1 MIDEYQKKYRI
12 PSLTTD
18 AIVLRK
24 HKSDPFHD
32 ILLVTRG
39 HYPEEGKLAFPGGFV
54 EYGENPENG
63 CLRELKEETELEGI
77 DIELLT
83 VRGDP
88 KRDPRRHIV
97 SIFYIVNVD
106 ENAEPK
112 GGDDAKEAKFYDL
125 KNILTFY
132 KEKIAFDH
140 YGVMLEL
147 VEKKFNHLY
156 FNDFVL
162 DKYKFK
168 LKAKNVNK
176 INNDKDD
183 INKIGKILDMNIEK
197 IKNLNIGEIK
207 VDETINLLLE
217 KKVNF
222 EKFRSN
228 IEKSYNELMNK
239 LNHLYKYLNILINNE
254 LDNYLK
260 KEEIKTLS
268 KGDNN
273 SIFQKVKEILDKT
286 VENVKKVAKE
296 NINKD
301 SDEKDKLDQIN
312 KIKNITNEAIDE
324 INKLTTFIVEQ
335 SYELIRKLNKNNI

>member
-1 MIDEYQKKYRI
+1 
-12 PSLTTD
+12 
-18 AIVLRK
+18 
-24 HKSDPFHD
+24 
-32 ILLVTRG
+32 
-39 HYPEEGKLAFPGGFV
+39 
-54 EYGENPENG
+54 
-63 CLRELKEETELEGI
+63 
-77 DIELLT
+77 
-83 VRGDP
+83 
-88 KRDPRRHIV
+88 
-97 SIFYIVNVD
+97 
-106 ENAEPK
+106 
-112 GGDDAKEAKFYDL
+112 
-125 KNILTFY
+125 
-132 KEKIAFDH
+132 
-140 YGVMLEL
+140 MLEL
-147 VEKKFNHLY
+147 VEKKFNNLY

-162 DKYKFK
+162 DRYKFK
-168 LKAKNVNK
+168 LKANNVNK

-222 EKFRSN
+222 EKYRSN

-286 VENVKKVAKE
+286 IENVKKVAKE

-312 KIKNITNEAIDE
+312 KIKNITNEAIDK

-335 SYELIRKLNKNNI
+335 SYELIRKLNENNI

>member
-1 MIDEYQKKYRI
+1 
-12 PSLTTD
+12 
-18 AIVLRK
+18 
-24 HKSDPFHD
+24 
-32 ILLVTRG
+32 
-39 HYPEEGKLAFPGGFV
+39 
-54 EYGENPENG
+54 
-63 CLRELKEETELEGI
+63 
-77 DIELLT
+77 
-83 VRGDP
+83 
-88 KRDPRRHIV
+88 
-97 SIFYIVNVD
+97 
-106 ENAEPK
+106 
-112 GGDDAKEAKFYDL
+112 
-125 KNILTFY
+125 
-132 KEKIAFDH
+132 
-140 YGVMLEL
+140 MLEL

-168 LKAKNVNK
+168 LKAKNVKK

-197 IKNLNIGEIK
+197 IKNLNISEIK
-207 VDETINLLLE
+207 VDEKINLLLE

-286 VENVKKVAKE
+286 IENVKKVAKE

-335 SYELIRKLNKNNI
+335 SYELIRKLNENNI

>member
-1 MIDEYQKKYRI
+1 
-12 PSLTTD
+12 
-18 AIVLRK
+18 
-24 HKSDPFHD
+24 
-32 ILLVTRG
+32 
-39 HYPEEGKLAFPGGFV
+39 
-54 EYGENPENG
+54 
-63 CLRELKEETELEGI
+63 
-77 DIELLT
+77 
-83 VRGDP
+83 
-88 KRDPRRHIV
+88 
-97 SIFYIVNVD
+97 
-106 ENAEPK
+106 
-112 GGDDAKEAKFYDL
+112 
-125 KNILTFY
+125 
-132 KEKIAFDH
+132 
-140 YGVMLEL
+140 MLEL
-147 VEKKFNHLY
+147 VEKKFNNLY

-162 DKYKFK
+162 DRYKFK
-168 LKAKNVNK
+168 LKANNVNK

-222 EKFRSN
+222 EKFRRN
-228 IEKSYNELMNK
+228 IEKTYNELMNK

-260 KEEIKTLS
+260 IEEIKTLS

-286 VENVKKVAKE
+286 VENVKKIAKE

-335 SYELIRKLNKNNI
+335 SYELIRKLNENNI